1 MKGCKEAG
9 SVPQHPKNLERR
21 RTVANRH
28 PFSEQT
34 WSRVKTSLNHEPV
47 DVVSSGMGL
56 ELEEVRRT
64 NLSDDYDD
72 YLHIA

>member
-1 MKGCKEAG
+1 MKYSASITILDDEGN
-9 SVPQHPKNLERR
+9 SVFERELNAEE
-21 RTVANRH
+21 V
-28 PFSEQT
+28 
-34 WSRVKTSLNHEPV
+34 SR
-47 DVVSSGMGL
+47 GMGL